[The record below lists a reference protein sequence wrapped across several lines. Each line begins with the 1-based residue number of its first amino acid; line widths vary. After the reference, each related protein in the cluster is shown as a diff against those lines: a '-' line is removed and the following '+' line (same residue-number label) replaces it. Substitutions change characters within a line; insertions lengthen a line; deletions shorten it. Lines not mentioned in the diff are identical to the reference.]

1 MVIRTYSEL
10 MSLRTFDERY
20 NYLKLNGRVSDLT
33 FGFDRYLNQVFYKSQ
48 IWQDTRRDIIVR
60 DLGCDLGLEGY
71 DINGGIL
78 VHHMNPIKIEDIRDR
93 TDYLLNPN
101 YLICTCL
108 RTHNA
113 IHYGNSSPNI
123 ITERSRGDTCPWK
136 RQGGDN
142 LESILDTIKQ
152 LLGIPVDDDNFDTD
166 VKININAAI
175 FALSQIGVGPIN
187 GYIVTSNTQLWND
200 YIGTSII
207 KLEGVKNYIY
217 LKTKLIFDPPTN
229 STTIQAINENLKE
242 LEWRMQLA
250 VETNNLQIQGG
261 ETMQVYNDEL
271 YHFGILGMKWG
282 HHVAKV
288 KAKKEQRKTEDKKIL
303 DARSKTK
310 SALDDY
316 NNKANYSNANIHD
329 KKAYKDADDALD
341 HFLKLNTQANMKTY
355 AEKGR
360 AKTTKILLG
369 IGATAYV
376 VSNAYLFANGRR

>member
-1 MVIRTYSEL
+1 
-10 MSLRTFDERY
+10 
-20 NYLKLNGRVSDLT
+20 
-33 FGFDRYLNQVFYKSQ
+33 
-48 IWQDTRRDIIVR
+48 
-60 DLGCDLGLEGY
+60 
-71 DINGGIL
+71 
-78 VHHMNPIKIEDIRDR
+78 
-93 TDYLLNPN
+93 
-101 YLICTCL
+101 
-108 RTHNA
+108 
-113 IHYGNSSPNI
+113 
-123 ITERSRGDTCPWK
+123 
-136 RQGGDN
+136 
-142 LESILDTIKQ
+142 
-152 LLGIPVDDDNFDTD
+152 
-166 VKININAAI
+166 
-175 FALSQIGVGPIN
+175 
-187 GYIVTSNTQLWND
+187 
-200 YIGTSII
+200 
-207 KLEGVKNYIY
+207 
-217 LKTKLIFDPPTN
+217 
-229 STTIQAINENLKE
+229 
-242 LEWRMQLA
+242 
-250 VETNNLQIQGG
+250 
-261 ETMQVYNDEL
+261 MQVYNDEL